1 MTTSR
6 FLQIHSLHSYTAALL
21 NRDDTGLAKRL
32 PYGNAQRTRISSQ
45 CLKRHWRTAEHDPH
59 ALHNI
64 DGAKRAYRSREL
76 VTKWVIRPLKENY
89 PEWVIKALEPVFQK
103 AVYGDKA
110 DQGKRSRQTLLLGE
124 PELSW
129 LTSEAARL
137 AKAVNRAELDKAF
150 AEAVTKIK
158 AVDADKLLAEAV
170 DRAELDA
177 AFAEVMTKSKAD
189 NAGELAESKSKVA
202 KALAKAVNRAEL
214 DEAFAEAVAK
224 IKAVDADKLAEF
236 KSKVAKALAK
246 AVNRAESDKAFAEA
260 VTKIKAV
267 DADKLLAE
275 AVNRAELDKA
285 FAEVVTKIKAVDAD
299 KLAEFKSKVAKALA
313 EAWSATF
320 KNNIK
325 ALREATV
332 LPGGLASA
340 LFGRMV
346 TSDPAANI
354 DAPVYVAHA
363 FTVHAEETEGDYFT
377 AVDDLKR
384 EEDDSG
390 ADTIQETEL
399 TSGLFYGYAVIDLP
413 GLIKNCSDNR
423 ELAGQVVHNL
433 IHLIAEVSP
442 GAKRGSTA
450 PFGRADLML
459 IEAGNRQPR
468 SLAGG
473 YRKAI
478 HHDRE
483 KAIEALNDHL
493 ARLDETYETG
503 EARRY
508 LSIADTPLTGPAA
521 GELEKLS
528 LKALAE
534 WAAGHVNK
542 APIEDTADA

>member
-45 CLKRHWRTAEHDPH
+45 CLKRHWRMAEHDPH

-64 DGAKRAYRSREL
+64 DGAERAYRSREL
-76 VTKWVIRPLKENY
+76 VTERVIRPLKGNY
-89 PEWVIKALEPVFQK
+89 PEAVIEALEPVFQK

-110 DQGKRSRQTLLLGE
+110 DKGKRSRQTLLLGE
-124 PELSW
+124 PELLW
-129 LTSEAARL
+129 LAGEAERLAAEMNDVEAA
-137 AKAVNRAELDKAF
+137 K
-150 AEAVTKIK
+150 T
-158 AVDADKLLAEAV
+158 
-170 DRAELDA
+170 
-177 AFAEVMTKSKAD
+177 T
-189 NAGELAESKSKVA
+189 
-202 KALAKAVNRAEL
+202 L
-214 DEAFAEAVAK
+214 DEW
-224 IKAVDADKLAEF
+224 
-236 KSKVAKALAK
+236 SK
-246 AVNRAESDKAFAEA
+246 E
-260 VTKIKAV
+260 
-267 DADKLLAE
+267 
-275 AVNRAELDKA
+275 
-285 FAEVVTKIKAVDAD
+285 
-299 KLAEFKSKVAKALA
+299 
-313 EAWSATF
+313 F

-325 ALREATV
+325 ALREATL

-354 DAPVYVAHA
+354 DAPIYVAHA

-384 EEDDSG
+384 EEDDGG

-399 TSGLFYGYAVIDLP
+399 TSGLFYGYVVIDLP
-413 GLIKNCSDNR
+413 GLIKNCSGDR

-433 IHLIAEVSP
+433 IYLIAEVSP

-459 IEAGNRQPR
+459 IEAGDRQPR
-468 SLAGG
+468 SLAAA
-473 YRKAI
+473 YRKPVP
-478 HHDRE
+478 HNCE
-483 KAIEALNDHL
+483 KAVKALNHHL
-493 ARLDETYETG
+493 ALLDETYETG

-508 LSIADTPLTGPAA
+508 LSLVDTPLNGA
-521 GELEKLS
+521 EKLS

-534 WAAGHVNK
+534 WAAGHVK
-542 APIEDTADA
+542 EAPIEDTADA